1 MQLHSNIFLVRFA
14 LVFWGRGEAGGGG
27 GGGGL
32 GGGGAFFLE
41 PGLTRP
47 MIYRKDIRTLPLLS
61 FISALT
67 IHLPFPLLG
76 NEKGGGSRNRL
87 LIEYGFGTWQLMSV

>member
-1 MQLHSNIFLVRFA
+1 L
-14 LVFWGRGEAGGGG
+14 GEGGGG
-27 GGGGL
+27 RGRGRERIGGV
-32 GGGGAFFLE
+32 AFFPE

-47 MIYRKDIRTLPLLS
+47 MIYRKDIRTLPLLY

-67 IHLPFPLLG
+67 ILLPFPLLD